1 MKKKH
6 FISHRDRRRSFLWL
20 VIIFTVTLILGVLVT
35 RFPGCV
41 EKFYSYRDESY
52 RPMDLDRD
60 PISDPSDHI
69 LHRE

>member
-1 MKKKH
+1 VKKKR

-20 VIIFTVTLILGVLVT
+20 VIIVVVTLISGVLVT

-41 EKFYSYRDESY
+41 EKFYSYMDESY

-69 LHRE
+69 YHRE